1 MSLLSKGLP
10 GFDCVGGLNYTNIW
24 ALTGVAW
31 LCVDRDHHFAPCP
44 PPGSQGALQR
54 GDAAGCLVAV
64 TSYISEAFK
73 TRNNIYA
80 V

>member
-1 MSLLSKGLP
+1 MSLLITGLP
-10 GFDCVGGLNYTNIW
+10 GLHCVGGLNYTNFR

-54 GDAAGCLVAV
+54 GDAAGCLVALP
-64 TSYISEAFK
+64 SCISEAFK
-73 TRNNIYA
+73 TRKNIYA